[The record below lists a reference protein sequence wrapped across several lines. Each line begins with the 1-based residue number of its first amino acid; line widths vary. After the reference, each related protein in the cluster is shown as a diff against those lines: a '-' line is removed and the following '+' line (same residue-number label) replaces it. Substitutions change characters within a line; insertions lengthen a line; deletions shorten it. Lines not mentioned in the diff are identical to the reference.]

1 MRYSLG
7 FVLALSL
14 SGLQFLAILVVVSTS
29 YVTSER
35 AMLTHARG
43 LLSEASSAAIDHT
56 KRFLEPARDAAEL
69 SSRIIENEIVDPNN
83 PQTLEQFLFQLVQGA
98 PHISGT
104 YFGDLEGNFT
114 YVMRSDGPGPFRTK
128 FISVADDARTIELVW
143 RTEDAQIVA
152 REFDPADTYDHRTRQ
167 WYIDAVAKGES
178 IWTSPYIFFSSQQ
191 PGISVASP
199 VTKADGNIVGV
210 VGVDIEISD
219 ISMFLSELA
228 VGTEGVALIL
238 NENGDVIAHP
248 QFDSVTAQNSGG
260 PVSLVSVS
268 EIDDPTTRAAFAD
281 FDGIIDL
288 SVGAVQSEFEFDGD
302 AYMALLEPISDQNLP
317 WVISVFAPENDFIQD
332 IKDNRKRNVWIAAF
346 VSLLTAAVGVTLAE
360 LILKPV
366 RAFAVRTSLVSQG
379 EVPASALPPKTYK
392 ELRDAN
398 QTLINEIAQRR
409 VLDAK
414 VQDLNRELSHA
425 SRINMMGQM
434 ATGLAHELSQ
444 PLTAISQ
451 NVDTAISIAKQDDAP
466 QAELLTILSELDEQA
481 HQGGDIIRSLRG
493 FAKKDVHGKDPIDLD
508 DLLSQT
514 YRLMRRDFETYDV
527 EVERKI
533 PALLHVA
540 GNRIEFAQVL
550 TNLMRNALD
559 AMIAAQTNAKKI
571 SISARQVGDKVEVE
585 VADTGPGV
593 DPNVTLFKQF
603 QTSKEDGLGLGLTI
617 SRAIVEANGGRLW
630 YDPDINGVTRF
641 LFTVPVH
648 AIPESKT

>member
-1 MRYSLG
+1 
-7 FVLALSL
+7 
-14 SGLQFLAILVVVSTS
+14 
-29 YVTSER
+29 
-35 AMLTHARG
+35 
-43 LLSEASSAAIDHT
+43 
-56 KRFLEPARDAAEL
+56 
-69 SSRIIENEIVDPNN
+69 
-83 PQTLEQFLFQLVQGA
+83 
-98 PHISGT
+98 
-104 YFGDLEGNFT
+104 
-114 YVMRSDGPGPFRTK
+114 
-128 FISVADDARTIELVW
+128 
-143 RTEDAQIVA
+143 
-152 REFDPADTYDHRTRQ
+152 
-167 WYIDAVAKGES
+167 
-178 IWTSPYIFFSSQQ
+178 
-191 PGISVASP
+191 
-199 VTKADGNIVGV
+199 
-210 VGVDIEISD
+210 
-219 ISMFLSELA
+219 
-228 VGTEGVALIL
+228 
-238 NENGDVIAHP
+238 
-248 QFDSVTAQNSGG
+248 
-260 PVSLVSVS
+260 
-268 EIDDPTTRAAFAD
+268 
-281 FDGIIDL
+281 
-288 SVGAVQSEFEFDGD
+288 
-302 AYMALLEPISDQNLP
+302 
-317 WVISVFAPENDFIQD
+317 APENDFIQD
-332 IKDNRKRNVWIAAF
+332 IKDNRKRNVWIAAL

-379 EVPASALPPKTYK
+379 EVSANALPPKTYK

-409 VLDAK
+409 ILDAK

-451 NVDTAISIAKQDDAP
+451 NVDTAISIAKQDETP

-493 FAKKDVHGKDPIDLD
+493 FAKRDVHGRDPIDLD

-514 YRLMRRDFETYDV
+514 YRLMRRDFETHDV
-527 EVERKI
+527 NVKLSI
-533 PALLHVA
+533 PALPQVA

-571 SISARQVGDKVEVE
+571 TISARQVSDKVEVE

-593 DPNVTLFKQF
+593 DQNVTLFKQF
-603 QTSKEDGLGLGLTI
+603 QTSKKDGLGLGLTI

-630 YDPDINGVTRF
+630 YDPDTNGETRF